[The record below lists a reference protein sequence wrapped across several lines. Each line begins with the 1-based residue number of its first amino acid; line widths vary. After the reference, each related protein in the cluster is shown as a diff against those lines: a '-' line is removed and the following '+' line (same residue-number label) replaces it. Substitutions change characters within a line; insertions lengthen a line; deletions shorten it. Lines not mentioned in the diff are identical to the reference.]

1 LTAACPARVYAAV
14 PEEFVVLHRTLAA
27 VALSAAVAAAPGAR
41 AQELASYIRH
51 ALEQME
57 AEWAGQTYRH
67 SYFVDHHALQQGA
80 DWTRTFT
87 SAATAVTL
95 VAGCDQDCSGLSL
108 TVYDRSGGAVLS
120 RRSSPGKSLQMTVYP
135 GPGRTLS
142 AVLTV
147 DRCSTAVCYIALT
160 AVH

>member
-1 LTAACPARVYAAV
+1 M
-14 PEEFVVLHRTLAA
+14 LHRTLAA
-27 VALSAAVAAAPGAR
+27 VVLSAALAAAPASR

-51 ALEQME
+51 ALDQME

-67 SYFVDHHALQQGA
+67 SYFVDHHSLQQGA
-80 DWTRTFT
+80 SWPRSFT
-87 SAATAVTL
+87 SAATAVTV

-108 TVYDRSGGAVLS
+108 TVYDLSGGAVLS
-120 RRSSPGKSLQMTVYP
+120 RRSSSGKSLRLTVYP

-142 AVLTV
+142 AVLTM
-147 DRCSTAVCYIALT
+147 DRCSTAVCYVALT